1 MNLLKLF
8 IIIVGLRGYVA
19 PEKLMEAYA
28 SMMSDV
34 FSFGIIIIEII
45 TGRRVSPFVDL
56 PEWVTY
62 LQAGQEYQ
70 LLIISLRTSQLAHI
84 VE

>member
-1 MNLLKLF
+1 MHLLKLF

-56 PEWVTY
+56 PEWVSNIFTSWT
-62 LQAGQEYQ
+62 G
-70 LLIISLRTSQLAHI
+70 ISASYYFS
-84 VE
+84 